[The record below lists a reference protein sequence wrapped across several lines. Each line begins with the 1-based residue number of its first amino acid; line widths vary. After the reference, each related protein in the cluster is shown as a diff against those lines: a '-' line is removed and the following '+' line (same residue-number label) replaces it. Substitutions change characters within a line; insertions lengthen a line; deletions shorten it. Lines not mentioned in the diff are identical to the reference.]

1 MDCLSGIPLP
11 EETAYEDYPQIENG
25 VGMLRKLEKECEDAS
40 ETELA
45 VPEPLPAKPIRIIIP
60 TGVSARPFIEELAR
74 KYAPHGVVTEVIAVP
89 NRFFGESI
97 TVTGL
102 IVGRDLVDALHG
114 HEFDRVL
121 ISGTMLRENTECF
134 LDDMTLSEVR
144 EIIGKPITVVENDGD
159 AFIHALRVSEVEH
172 E

>member
-1 MDCLSGIPLP
+1 M
-11 EETAYEDYPQIENG
+11 
-25 VGMLRKLEKECEDAS
+25 
-40 ETELA
+40 
-45 VPEPLPAKPIRIIIP
+45 
-60 TGVSARPFIEELAR
+60 
-74 KYAPHGVVTEVIAVP
+74 
-89 NRFFGESI
+89 
-97 TVTGL
+97 
-102 IVGRDLVDALHG
+102 DALHG